1 MFIADLH
8 CDTLSALYTKE
19 RQGEAV
25 SLMKNDLRLD
35 IQKMN
40 KGKYLLQNF
49 AVYVDWGEEENPYA
63 CAKEQIRLFMEQMK
77 QHGGSIGQARTFRE
91 MEENRK
97 AGRITAVLTLEEG
110 EICQGSLEKLK
121 ELYDAGARMMTL
133 TWNYENTYGSPAV
146 LDERKICAREHKGL
160 TETGIAFLERME
172 QLGMIVDVSHLSDE
186 GIADVLKIT
195 KKPIAASHS
204 NARSLCPHPRNLT
217 DGQICS
223 IAERG
228 GIIGVNY
235 YGKFLA
241 DKQEKGVYF
250 SKIEDIVRHIS
261 YIADLGGISCVGL
274 GSDFDGTNDNP
285 DLKDA
290 SYMEYL
296 ACALKKQG
304 FKSSEIEAVCYKNVW
319 NFYKEML

>member
-77 QHGGSIGQARTFRE
+77 RHGDSIRQARTFRE

-110 EICQGSLEKLK
+110 EICQGSQEKLK

-133 TWNYENTYGSPAV
+133 TWNYENSYGSPAV
-146 LDERKICAREHKGL
+146 LDERRICAREHKGL
-160 TETGIAFLERME
+160 TETGISFLESME

-241 DKQEKGVYF
+241 DKQENGIYF
-250 SKIEDIVRHIS
+250 SKIDDIVRHIS

-290 SYMEYL
+290 SYMEVL

-304 FKSSEIEAVCYKNVW
+304 FKSSEIEAVCFKNVW